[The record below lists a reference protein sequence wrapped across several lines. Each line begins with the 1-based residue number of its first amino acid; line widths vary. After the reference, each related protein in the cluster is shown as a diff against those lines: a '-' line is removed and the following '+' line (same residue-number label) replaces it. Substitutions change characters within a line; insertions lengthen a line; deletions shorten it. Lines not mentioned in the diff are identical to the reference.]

1 MNPNQTIPEINAENN
16 LFPVFIKLEQ
26 LRLLI
31 IGGGNVGLEKLN
43 AVLQNSPATK
53 IRLVATAINETI
65 KDLSLNHPGIELFE
79 RPYAPDDLDKA
90 DIVIVAIND
99 KATSSLIGI
108 EAKARGKLIN
118 VADTPELCDFYLSSI
133 VKKGNLKIA
142 ISTNGKSP
150 TIAKRMKEQLSEL
163 IPDEIEGVLQNMHTI
178 RQDLKGDFAEKV
190 KQLDDLTKVLSAKQ
204 TKLEQINKPGARKW
218 QGIVKWC
225 LFAFF
230 FMLFGH
236 LILSYLPL
244 RKISEGI
251 QKLPEY
257 LDIPSFLMMTVTG
270 FLAQMVDGS
279 LGMGYG
285 TISTTFLLAIG
296 VSPAIVSSRVHSAR
310 VFSSGVSGYSHHR
323 FGNINRKLFRA
334 LVIPGVIGA
343 ILGATLA
350 YIGQKYT
357 IWVRV
362 PLSLYTLYLGYYI
375 IQKAFRRKSNHNK
388 VKNVG
393 WLASAGGFMDAFA
406 GGGWGSLV
414 TGTLISKRNN
424 PRYVIGSVCL
434 AEFFVVFASSITFFI
449 LLKTIFFVDVA
460 GLIIGGLIAA
470 PIAARLVGKIPIK
483 IMFMAVGS
491 LVIITSLL
499 TLIKGIANVLK

>member
-1 MNPNQTIPEINAENN
+1 
-16 LFPVFIKLEQ
+16 
-26 LRLLI
+26 
-31 IGGGNVGLEKLN
+31 
-43 AVLQNSPATK
+43 
-53 IRLVATAINETI
+53 
-65 KDLSLNHPGIELFE
+65 
-79 RPYAPDDLDKA
+79 
-90 DIVIVAIND
+90 
-99 KATSSLIGI
+99 
-108 EAKARGKLIN
+108 
-118 VADTPELCDFYLSSI
+118 
-133 VKKGNLKIA
+133 
-142 ISTNGKSP
+142 
-150 TIAKRMKEQLSEL
+150 
-163 IPDEIEGVLQNMHTI
+163 
-178 RQDLKGDFAEKV
+178 
-190 KQLDDLTKVLSAKQ
+190 
-204 TKLEQINKPGARKW
+204 
-218 QGIVKWC
+218 
-225 LFAFF
+225 
-230 FMLFGH
+230 MLFGH

-499 TLIKGIANVLK
+499 TLIKGIANVLR